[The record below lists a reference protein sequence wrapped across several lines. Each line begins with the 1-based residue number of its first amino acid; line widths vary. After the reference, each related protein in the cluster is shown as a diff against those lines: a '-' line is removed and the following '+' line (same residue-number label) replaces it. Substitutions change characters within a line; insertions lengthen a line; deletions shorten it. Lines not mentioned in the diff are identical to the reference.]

1 MLTGT
6 HATCALAGLGLLIA
20 AGLAAAQAPKPGGV
34 VFATSFDT
42 DAERQAWP
50 AAPFAEWADGVD
62 GSQALRVHAEAG
74 QESAA
79 HMVSIPVDL
88 EPFRGCKLLLE
99 CMAKA
104 EDVSKP
110 PQPYL
115 GAKFML
121 HYLSET
127 NGPFWQNQND
137 VYGTFDWKKLSF
149 VASIAPD
156 ATGGQISLGLQES
169 SGTVT
174 FDNIRVSVYKTAPP
188 ARPQPPANPGPVFKG
203 HNLPRLRGVMS
214 PNAPTDEDLRVLG
227 QEWNANVI
235 RRQITRNWGKPGT
248 DRDLA
253 EYDQWLDGKLA
264 ELDRDLE
271 ACQRYGLKVVIDMH
285 SPPGGRYE
293 NSDLAIFNEP
303 VYQDHYV
310 ELWEKMARR
319 YKGNPAVWGYDLVN
333 EPVQNVPSPPGVAD
347 YLGTQVR
354 AAKAIRAIDPDTPIF
369 IEASEWD
376 SAQGYRELE
385 PVDIPNVIYQ
395 VHMYVPGEFTHQGVF
410 SQVTGIRYPGEIGG
424 VKWDKEQLRKV
435 LAPVREFQLAYNV
448 HIYCGEFSAIRWA
461 PGAADYLRDC
471 IELFE
476 EYGWDWTYHAYREWD
491 GWSVEHGS
499 DPENHEPTAEP
510 TDRKQ
515 LLLSWFAR
523 NVKP

>member
-1 MLTGT
+1 MGGWLMLTGT

-20 AGLAAAQAPKPGGV
+20 AGLAAAQAPKPGDV

-79 HMVSIPVDL
+79 HMASMQVDL
-88 EPFRGCKLLLE
+88 EPLRGCKLLLE

-110 PQPYL
+110 PRPYL

-121 HYLSET
+121 HYLSEA

-174 FDNIRVSVYKTAPP
+174 FDNIRISVYKTAPP

-264 ELDRDLE
+264 
-271 ACQRYGLKVVIDMH
+271 
-285 SPPGGRYE
+285 
-293 NSDLAIFNEP
+293 
-303 VYQDHYV
+303 
-310 ELWEKMARR
+310 
-319 YKGNPAVWGYDLVN
+319 
-333 EPVQNVPSPPGVAD
+333 
-347 YLGTQVR
+347 
-354 AAKAIRAIDPDTPIF
+354 
-369 IEASEWD
+369 
-376 SAQGYRELE
+376 
-385 PVDIPNVIYQ
+385 
-395 VHMYVPGEFTHQGVF
+395 
-410 SQVTGIRYPGEIGG
+410 
-424 VKWDKEQLRKV
+424 
-435 LAPVREFQLAYNV
+435 
-448 HIYCGEFSAIRWA
+448 
-461 PGAADYLRDC
+461 
-471 IELFE
+471 
-476 EYGWDWTYHAYREWD
+476 
-491 GWSVEHGS
+491 
-499 DPENHEPTAEP
+499 
-510 TDRKQ
+510 
-515 LLLSWFAR
+515 
-523 NVKP
+523 